1 MRWTDAVNA
10 LYRIE
15 LHRNP
20 TALAANGGAWRGL
33 DDPTPAKA
41 KAEAEAEA
49 EAESRCSDGNAQ
61 VIALRSR
68 SQTIR

>member
-41 KAEAEAEA
+41 EAEAEA

>member
-20 TALAANGGAWRGL
+20 TALAANGGPWRGL
-33 DDPTPAKA
+33 DDPTP
-41 KAEAEAEA
+41 AEAEAEA

>member
-20 TALAANGGAWRGL
+20 TALAANGGPWRGL
-33 DDPTPAKA
+33 DDPTPAK
-41 KAEAEAEA
+41 A